1 MQPRCKIWIETDTGL
16 VMSDFRVDLLV
27 AVEETG
33 SLSGAAERLGLSY
46 RRAWGKV
53 RELENNLGVRLVES
67 VAGGSRGGGSR
78 LTADGAILVER
89 YREFATNARGAIADA
104 FDRAFGPPAPTD
116 PAAIRSDHAGPR

>member
-1 MQPRCKIWIETDTGL
+1 M
-16 VMSDFRVDLLV
+16 
-27 AVEETG
+27 EETG
-33 SLSGAAERLGLSY
+33 SLSGAAERLGLSC

-89 YREFATNARGAIADA
+89 YREFATNARGAIA
-104 FDRAFGPPAPTD
+104 
-116 PAAIRSDHAGPR
+116 AAE